1 MDAIEDSFH
10 PPMPVCEDFVRSA
23 KDMVTER
30 WSREVVAR
38 EIIRL
43 SKESP
48 DLRHNEIASKNSRLV
63 SAAIRYFGSWGAAV
77 SAAGFDYVSI
87 RRESQL
93 ARAAKITKWSHDRIN
108 EEIKKLVESG
118 ECLAA
123 ATARTNHPAL
133 FSAAVSPRYYGSWR
147 DALTA
152 NGVDYDAILDQS
164 RSTPGR
170 VGETRGTRSIARKL
184 RLMTQND
191 HTLSSEEAQARYPR
205 LYKRAVS
212 RFGSWEAATKA
223 AHAG

>member
-1 MDAIEDSFH
+1 
-10 PPMPVCEDFVRSA
+10 
-23 KDMVTER
+23 MVTER

-38 EIIRL
+38 EIVRL

-48 DLRHNEIASKNSRLV
+48 DLRHNAVAGKNSRLV

-77 SAAGFDYVSI
+77 SAAGFDYASI
-87 RRESQL
+87 RRDSQM
-93 ARAAKITKWSHDRIN
+93 ARAAKITKWSQDRIN
-108 EEIKKLVESG
+108 EEIKRLIDSG

-123 ATARTNHPAL
+123 ATVRANCPAL

-164 RSTPGR
+164 RATAPR
-170 VGETRGTRSIARKL
+170 VGEIRGTRAIARKL
-184 RLMTQND
+184 RLMAQGD
-191 HTLSSEEAQARYPR
+191 EPLSSTEAQTRYPR

-223 AHAG
+223 AHSG